1 MMSKLTIRNLYRTY
15 TNHQMALKDF
25 KLETKDGELVAIVGP
40 SECGKSVLLRI
51 IAGLESS
58 TDGAIWLDEQLINE
72 TDAKARQVAMVFRNY
87 TLYPEMN
94 LFDNLAFGLKLLKY
108 PPSQIKAKVLDIAA
122 KLGVDEYLNK
132 VPADLNPVEQ
142 FKMVLVR
149 AFVKEP
155 KILLLDDPIAQIP
168 EEYQEDALR
177 ELKKLQNITKVT
189 TLFATEHS
197 KEAFFIG
204 DRVAVMKEGEL
215 LQIGTPKEIHDM
227 PMNMSVAGAM
237 MMPIMSFMEIQIVEK
252 GDHLET
258 AFFGEIHIVEKEIE
272 AILRK
277 KGYVDKP
284 VILGIRPD
292 DIEVL
297 PVEGEQVEINTPISE
312 VKYLKE
318 YDNKQYAYFDY
329 NGAAFGACVESHT
342 KLAPE
347 DKIVICYKNRE
358 PLLFNKD
365 NGEAIL
371 YER

>member
-1 MMSKLTIRNLYRTY
+1 MSKLTIRNLYRTY

-72 TDAKARQVAMVFRNY
+72 TDPKARKVAMVFRNY

-108 PPSQIKAKVLDIAA
+108 PPSQIKTKVTEIAE
-122 KLGVDEYLNK
+122 KLGVSEYLSK
-132 VPADLNPVEQ
+132 IPSDLTPVEC

-155 KILLLDDPIAQIP
+155 KILLLDDPIAQLSK
-168 EEYQEDALR
+168 EDRKEALN
-177 ELKKLQNITKVT
+177 ELRRLQQITKVT
-189 TLFATEHS
+189 TLFVTEYS
-197 KEAFFIG
+197 KEAFYIG
-204 DRVAVMKEGEL
+204 DRVAVMREGEL
-215 LQIGTPKEIHDM
+215 LQIGTPQEIYDK
-227 PMNMSVAGAM
+227 PMNMAVAGAM
-237 MMPIMSFMEIQIVEK
+237 MMPIMSFTEIEIVEK
-252 GDHLET
+252 EDHLET
-258 AFFGEIHIVEKEIE
+258 KFFGSPHIVEEDIE

-277 KGYVDKP
+277 KGYVNKK

-292 DIEVL
+292 DIEVIRIE
-297 PVEGEQVEINTPISE
+297 EGQENNAPTAE

-318 YDNKQYAYFDY
+318 YNGKQYAYFDY
-329 NGAAFGACVESHT
+329 DGSAFGALVEGEG
-342 KLAPE
+342 KIMPE
-347 DKIVICYKNRE
+347 DKIVICYKNPV

-365 NGEAIL
+365 SGDAIL

>member
-1 MMSKLTIRNLYRTY
+1 MSKLTIRNLYRTY

-72 TDAKARQVAMVFRNY
+72 TEPKARQVAMVFRNY

-94 LFDNLAFGLKLLKY
+94 VFDNLAFGLKLLKY
-108 PPSQIKAKVLDIAA
+108 PPSQMKNRVLEFAKTLNIEQYLD
-122 KLGVDEYLNK
+122 KM
-132 VPADLNPVEQ
+132 PADLDPVEQ
-142 FKMVLVR
+142 FKVVLAR

-155 KILLLDDPIAQIP
+155 KLLLLDDPIAQIP
-168 EEYQEDALR
+168 SNYQEKALE
-177 ELKKLQNITKVT
+177 ELQKLQKIMNVT

-197 KEAFFIG
+197 KEAFQIA
-204 DRVAVMKEGEL
+204 DRVVVMKEGEM
-215 LQIGTPKEIHDM
+215 LQIGTPKEILET
-227 PMNMSVAGAM
+227 PVSMSAAGAM
-237 MMPIMSFMEIQIVEK
+237 IKPIISFAEIQIREE

-258 AFFGEIHIVEKEIE
+258 TFFGEPYRIEKEIE
-272 AILRK
+272 EPLRK
-277 KGYVDKP
+277 KGYAGKT

-292 DIEVL
+292 DLEVTL
-297 PVEGEQVEINTPISE
+297 IKKDAKKPHVGTSE
-312 VKYLKE
+312 VKYIKE
-318 YDNKQYAYFDY
+318 YNGIQYAYFDY
-329 NGAAFGACVESHT
+329 NAGAFAARIQEGIDLS
-342 KLAPE
+342 PE
-347 DKIVICYKNRE
+347 DKIVICYKNRV

-365 NGEAIL
+365 TGDAIL

>member
-1 MMSKLTIRNLYRTY
+1 MSKLTIRNLYRTY

-72 TDAKARQVAMVFRNY
+72 TDPKARKVAMVFRNY

-108 PPSQIKAKVLDIAA
+108 PPSQIKTKVTEVAE
-122 KLGVDEYLNK
+122 KLGVSEYLSK
-132 VPADLNPVEQ
+132 MPSDLTPVEC
-142 FKMVLVR
+142 L
-149 AFVKEP
+149 KE
-155 KILLLDDPIAQIP
+155 
-168 EEYQEDALR
+168 ALN
-177 ELKKLQNITKVT
+177 ELRRLQQITKVT
-189 TLFATEHS
+189 TLFVTEYS
-197 KEAFFIG
+197 KEAFYIG
-204 DRVAVMKEGEL
+204 DRVAVMREGEL
-215 LQIGTPKEIHDM
+215 LQIGTPQEIYDK
-227 PMNMSVAGAM
+227 PMNMTVAGAM
-237 MMPIMSFMEIQIVEK
+237 MMPIMSFTEIEIVEK
-252 GDHLET
+252 EDHLET
-258 AFFGEIHIVEKEIE
+258 KFFGSSHIVEEEIE

-277 KGYVDKP
+277 KGYVNKK

-292 DIEVL
+292 DIEVIRIEAGQENNA
-297 PVEGEQVEINTPISE
+297 PTAE

-318 YDNKQYAYFDY
+318 YNGKQYAYFDY
-329 NGAAFGACVESHT
+329 DGSAFGALVEGEG
-342 KLAPE
+342 KIMPE
-347 DKIVICYKNRE
+347 DKIVICYKNPV

-365 NGEAIL
+365 SGEAIL